1 MASTYPKYCKNIPDL
16 NALTKF
22 LAAALLALVF
32 YSCNPANE
40 NQKLLQQL
48 EQIEQAVEQ
57 QADRL
62 NAINLQQHQTL
73 KLRFE
78 RIASEYQ
85 HTKNTNILE
94 VLASGKHFL
103 IRYPAELDE
112 ISKELNYARQQIENL
127 LKEAKNQLYTK
138 EELAMFITN
147 EKARSE
153 LLTAKVDFMANSFNS
168 WLLNT
173 ETLESGLE
181 KTTKNE

>member
-1 MASTYPKYCKNIPDL
+1 MASTYPRYCNNIPDL

-62 NAINLQQHQTL
+62 NAINLQEYQTL
-73 KLRFE
+73 NVRFE
-78 RIASEYQ
+78 RIVSAYQ
-85 HTKNTNILE
+85 NTQNNNIIE
-94 VLASGKHFL
+94 VLASGSRFL
-103 IRYPAELDE
+103 QLYPAELDE
-112 ISKELNYARQQIENL
+112 INKDLNFARQQIENL
-127 LKEAKNQLYTK
+127 HKEAKNQLYTN
-138 EELAMFITN
+138 EELAMYITN
-147 EKARSE
+147 EKARLE
-153 LLTAKVDFMANSFNS
+153 LLTTKVDYMVSRFNS

-181 KTTKNE
+181 QSTKQ